1 VADRHPEHEASTTDV
16 TLLSKFE
23 NQCNTEAM
31 LIVSSAKRTF

>member
-1 VADRHPEHEASTTDV
+1 VADGHPEHEASLTYI

-23 NQCNTEAM
+23 NQYNTEAM